1 VGFSG
6 LLFINDSC
14 IYSSARLPINCHLM
28 ESRSSHCVNDF
39 YVSICIYSIVVD
51 IEREGVRARERERES
66 RGDMYAEQ
74 VYLYDMS
81 YSSSY
86 FLSYLVD

>member
-1 VGFSG
+1 
-6 LLFINDSC
+6 
-14 IYSSARLPINCHLM
+14 M

-51 IEREGVRARERERES
+51 IEREGVRARERERERERES